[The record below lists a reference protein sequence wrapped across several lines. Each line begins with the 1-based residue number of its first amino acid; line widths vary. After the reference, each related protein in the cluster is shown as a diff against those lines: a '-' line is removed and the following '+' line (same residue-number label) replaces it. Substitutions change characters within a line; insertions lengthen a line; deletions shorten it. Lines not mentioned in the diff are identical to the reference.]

1 MPLRFSSL
9 STLSALR
16 RTASR
21 RAGARVRLVSTA
33 AKQAESDVHSH
44 YAEELERLETD
55 MSKRIDLSKRAFPAW
70 AKKFNYTLQSADE
83 GSGRMMIVATKREPT
98 INADVTLRIDPLLYQ
113 ESMRSK
119 GGEEEEEE
127 EDGLGTIRFTAEV
140 KKVKGAGV
148 LALRGAL
155 QAGTV
160 YVGEVAVL
168 DANGAVRSA
177 YDVQRLDEEGF
188 EKFQLYLGFLGLT
201 HPHFITAAYAAAYVQ
216 QAEEHSKCARELLSF
231 TKQ

>member
-1 MPLRFSSL
+1 MKHRLLVLLSAPSPLRS
-9 STLSALR
+9 
-16 RTASR
+16 
-21 RAGARVRLVSTA
+21 
-33 AKQAESDVHSH
+33 
-44 YAEELERLETD
+44 
-55 MSKRIDLSKRAFPAW
+55 
-70 AKKFNYTLQSADE
+70 
-83 GSGRMMIVATKREPT
+83 
-98 INADVTLRIDPLLYQ
+98 VTLRIDPLLYQ

-127 EDGLGTIRFTAEV
+127 EDVLGTIRFTAEV

-216 QAEEHSKCARELLSF
+216 QAEGRDPSTHLCLLALTDTLISR
-231 TKQ
+231 T